1 MVGAVTGLKVELVCQ
16 LQHHSYIPGKM
27 LEEPAMSVHF
37 TRDGGVF
44 LEGAQPLSLHSS
56 QCAPTAVPDYCY
68 MQGDI
73 RPSKK
78 KKKKKQPPP
87 SCHHGSIVV
96 VFFASTPGI
105 EPLFFS

>member
-78 KKKKKQPPP
+78 KKKKKNNPLPPATMDP
-87 SCHHGSIVV
+87 
-96 VFFASTPGI
+96 
-105 EPLFFS
+105 